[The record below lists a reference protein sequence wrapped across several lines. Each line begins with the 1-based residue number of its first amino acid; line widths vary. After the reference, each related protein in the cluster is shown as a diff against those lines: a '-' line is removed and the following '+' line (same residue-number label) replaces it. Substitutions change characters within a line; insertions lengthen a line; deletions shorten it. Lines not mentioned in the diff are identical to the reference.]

1 MKKFLLLLAAV
12 GMIFTACEP
21 GGIDEENGGNP
32 TEQPDDS
39 NNGNNGNSGESIPN
53 NEIWYTTEDNNIVE
67 LSRYMRK
74 GGDYQVLTDIELFG
88 ANIVSHT
95 YENGKGII
103 KCDGDITIITEAF
116 CECTTLTN
124 VIIPNSVI
132 SIGFEAFGICTS
144 LTNITIPNSVIEI
157 GDYAFGSCESLT
169 SVTIPDS
176 VTLIGEDAFGCCT
189 SLKEVRIGNSVRII
203 DGEAFFL
210 CTSLT
215 SLIIPSS
222 VTSIGDYAFGDCTS
236 LIEVYCKSTTPPA
249 AGNHILHYRSNDI
262 YESIT
267 CKIYVPRNSV
277 EAYKSAQH
285 WSGYASD
292 IVGYDF

>member
-1 MKKFLLLLAAV
+1 
-12 GMIFTACEP
+12 MIFTACEA
-21 GGIDEENGGNP
+21 GGGLDDGNNGNT
-32 TEQPDDS
+32 TEQPDNS
-39 NNGNNGNSGESIPN
+39 NNGNSGESIPN

-176 VTLIGEDAFGCCT
+176 VTSIGEDAFGCCT
-189 SLKEVRIGNSVRII
+189 SLKEVHIGNSVRII

-215 SLIIPSS
+215 SVIIPSS
-222 VTSIGDYAFGDCTS
+222 VTSIGGYAFGDCTS
-236 LIEVYCKSTTPPA
+236 LTEVYCKSTTPPA
-249 AGNHILHYRSNDI
+249 ADNHILHYYDGNGI
-262 YESIT
+262 YEYIK

-277 EAYKSAQH
+277 DAYKAADG
-285 WSGYASD
+285 WSEYAD
-292 IVGYDF
+292 YIEDYDF